1 MAGDSTIGSWLAWAD
16 ERVQSGNPIK
26 VHDDGEDSIRYL
38 ILGAFL
44 DYWDELPEVGTGQST
59 KLVMM
64 GA

>member
-1 MAGDSTIGSWLAWAD
+1 M
-16 ERVQSGNPIK
+16 
-26 VHDDGEDSIRYL
+26 HDDGEDSIRYL